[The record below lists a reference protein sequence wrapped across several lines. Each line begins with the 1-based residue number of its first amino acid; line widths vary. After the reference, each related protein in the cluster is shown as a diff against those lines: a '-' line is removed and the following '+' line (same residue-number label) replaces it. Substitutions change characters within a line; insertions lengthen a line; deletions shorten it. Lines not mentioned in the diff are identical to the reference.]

1 MESRPEDAKIIGT
14 RWVHTDKS
22 QKKRLMSAVLQGRT
36 GKSQAQIQ
44 KEFPL
49 DAKSRLVVQGHQETD
64 TGIRS
69 DSPTWPVFLLSI
81 WFVQLLLFGS
91 GLPWLLTHPR
101 PISSRMES
109 AACFC
114 SGHHGHLLPESL
126 PMIFSEHFAQSMGPQ
141 MPAELGGRSSSK
153 P

>member
-1 MESRPEDAKIIGT
+1 MPRSLEPDGCHI
-14 RWVHTDKS
+14 DKN
-22 QKKRLMSAVLQGRT
+22 QKKRLMSAALQGT

-49 DAKSRLVVQGHQETD
+49 EAKSRLVVQGHQETD

-69 DSPTWPVFLLSI
+69 DSPTRPVILLSI
-81 WFVQLLLFGS
+81 WCVQLLLLQSLLFRS
-91 GLPWLLTHPR
+91 VFSWLLTRPR
-101 PISSRMES
+101 PISSRIQS

>member
-1 MESRPEDAKIIGT
+1 MSPQQMESRPEDAKIIGT
-14 RWVHTDKS
+14 RWVHTDKN

-69 DSPTWPVFLLSI
+69 DAPTRPVILLSI
-81 WFVQLLLFGS
+81 WCVQLLLLQSLLFRS
-91 GLPWLLTHPR
+91 VFSWLLTRPR
-101 PISSRMES
+101 PISSRIQS

-126 PMIFSEHFAQSMGPQ
+126 PMIFPSTSLNLWDH
-141 MPAELGGRSSSK
+141 RC
-153 P
+153 